1 MKIKMTPTNSDEIR
15 FTLTAT
21 MTLAQWLEIKKEIE
35 KSSRSPVYEF
45 HLAITQAL
53 QLAQKEFEPPEEDN
67 G

>member
-1 MKIKMTPTNSDEIR
+1 MKIKMVPTNSDEIN

-21 MTLAQWLEIKKEIE
+21 MTLGQWLEIKKEIE
-35 KSSRSPVYEF
+35 KSTRSPVYEF

-53 QLAQKEFEPPEEDN
+53 RLAQKEFEPPKEDD